1 MEWRQRIYCG
11 DLTPSDAGKDVL
23 LMGWVDA
30 FRDHGSLRFI
40 HLRDVRG
47 IVQVVFNPEVGEE
60 RYNKAADLKEEY
72 VIQVRGK
79 VALRHKGTDN
89 PNLSTGGIE
98 VLAEAMEVLSLSRTL
113 PFKISEKAIAFG
125 EDIKTEDK
133 RYEKLCQEQKLGDRY
148 TGK

>member
-47 IVQVVFNPEVGEE
+47 IIQVVFNPEVGKES
-60 RYNKAADLKEEY
+60 YDKAAGLKEEY
-72 VIQVRGK
+72 VIHVRGK
-79 VALRHKGTDN
+79 VALRRKGTDN
-89 PNLSTGGIE
+89 PNLRTGAIE
-98 VLAEAMEVLSLSRTL
+98 VLAE
-113 PFKISEKAIAFG
+113 
-125 EDIKTEDK
+125 D
-133 RYEKLCQEQKLGDRY
+133 
-148 TGK
+148 

>member
-1 MEWRQRIYCG
+1 MMEWRQRIYCG

-47 IVQVVFNPEVGEE
+47 IAQVVFNPEIDKES
-60 RYNKAADLKEEY
+60 YDKAADFKEEY

-79 VALRHKGTDN
+79 VALRLKGTEN

-98 VLAEAMEVLSLSRTL
+98 VLAEDMEVLSLSRTL

-125 EDIKTEDK
+125 EDIKANPE
-133 RYEKLCQEQKLGDRY
+133 
-148 TGK
+148 